1 MRNNESKKLVI
12 RGEKSN
18 RSSLSSLYDAADY
31 SQKRREEIDRSTLSV
46 YNLQSTDDNKE
57 SKMLKDD
64 RKPATD
70 QQLLSTDATIYQDA
84 QRCSKITESLHQINK
99 WINGSTD
106 QQTFGSTGQQ

>member
-31 SQKRREEIDRSTLSV
+31 SQKRKEEIDRSTLSV

-57 SKMLKDD
+57 STAATYRCHNLPRCSKMLKDD

-70 QQLLSTDATIYQDA
+70 QQMD
-84 QRCSKITESLHQINK
+84 R
-99 WINGSTD
+99 WIK
-106 QQTFGSTGQQ
+106 